1 MLPIEV
7 VVDGVASRR
16 VGTSRPDA
24 FIAHGR
30 GGAFPRVL
38 LRAGDPEINIIASHL
53 RSVSCGRRIA
63 YVIFYIKFVNLSI
76 LWERYV
82 H

>member
-7 VVDGVASRR
+7 VVDGVTSRGI
-16 VGTSRPDA
+16 GTSRPDT

-53 RSVSCGRRIA
+53 RSVSCGGRIA

-76 LWERYV
+76 LLAQRV
-82 H
+82 D